1 MGKQVKNN
9 VKGLSY
15 RINDE
20 INGYD
25 SVRIVGENVESK
37 VVSLR
42 EAKKLA
48 EQMEMD
54 LIEINPKANPP
65 IMRVGNYEKLI
76 YEMKKN
82 AKKNK
87 QKVSELKEIQ
97 LSVNIAQHDLETKAK
112 RAASFL
118 EDGHKVKVVLT
129 MRGRE
134 LNRREENKR
143 SILEFIV
150 MLEDVAVPESNVK
163 DEGNK
168 TVVILKKKSK

>member
-1 MGKQVKNN
+1 MAKQTKNN
-9 VKGLSY
+9 LKGLSY
-15 RINDE
+15 RVNDE
-20 INGYD
+20 IYGYD
-25 SVRIVGENVESK
+25 SVRIVGENIESN
-37 VVSLR
+37 VVSLK
-42 EAKKLA
+42 EAKKMA
-48 EQMEMD
+48 ETMEMD

-65 IMRVGNYEKLI
+65 IMRIGNYEKII

-87 QKVSELKEIQ
+87 QKVQELKEIQ

-112 RAASFL
+112 KATEFL
-118 EDGHKVKVVLT
+118 NDGHKVKVILT
-129 MRGRE
+129 MKGRE

-150 MLEDVAVPESNVK
+150 MLEDVASCESNLK

-168 TVVILKKKSK
+168 TVVILKKKK

>member
-1 MGKQVKNN
+1 MAKQT
-9 VKGLSY
+9 KGNIKEMSY

-20 INGYD
+20 IKNYD
-25 SVRIVGENVESK
+25 SVRIIGENVESQ
-37 VVSLR
+37 VMSLFN
-42 EAKKLA
+42 AKKLA
-48 EQMEMD
+48 EKMELD

-65 IMRVGNYEKLI
+65 IMKIGNYEKLI

-112 RAASFL
+112 KATEFL
-118 EDGHKVKVVLT
+118 NDGHKVKVILT
-129 MRGRE
+129 MKGRE
-134 LNRREENKR
+134 LTRREENKR

-150 MLEDVAVPESNVK
+150 MLEDVASCESNLK

-168 TVVILKKKSK
+168 TVVILKKKK

>member
-76 YEMKKN
+76 YEMKKMLRRIN
-82 AKKNK
+82 KKFQN
-87 QKVSELKEIQ
+87 
-97 LSVNIAQHDLETKAK
+97 
-112 RAASFL
+112 
-118 EDGHKVKVVLT
+118 
-129 MRGRE
+129 
-134 LNRREENKR
+134 
-143 SILEFIV
+143 
-150 MLEDVAVPESNVK
+150 
-163 DEGNK
+163 
-168 TVVILKKKSK
+168 LKKFNLVLISHNMIWKLKLKKLHNS

>member
-1 MGKQVKNN
+1 MAKQT
-9 VKGLSY
+9 KGNIKEMSY

-20 INGYD
+20 IRNYD
-25 SVRIVGENVESK
+25 SVRIIGENVESQ
-37 VVSLR
+37 VMSLFN
-42 EAKKLA
+42 AKKLA
-48 EQMEMD
+48 EKMELD

-65 IMRVGNYEKLI
+65 IMKIGNYEKLI

-97 LSVNIAQHDLETKAK
+97 LSVNIAQHDLETKVKKATE
-112 RAASFL
+112 FL
-118 EDGHKVKVVLT
+118 NDGHKVKVILT
-129 MRGRE
+129 MKGRE
-134 LNRREENKR
+134 LTRREENKR

-150 MLEDVAVPESNVK
+150 MLEDVASCESNLK

-168 TVVILKKKSK
+168 TVVILKKKK